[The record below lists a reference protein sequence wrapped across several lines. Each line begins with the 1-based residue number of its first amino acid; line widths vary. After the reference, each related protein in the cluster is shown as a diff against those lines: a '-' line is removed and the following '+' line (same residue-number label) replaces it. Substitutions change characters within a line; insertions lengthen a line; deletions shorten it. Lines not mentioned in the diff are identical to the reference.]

1 MKYSIFI
8 FAAVILSSCGTQSS
22 LVDDLYY
29 DASQDTYLT
38 QVEPRNRI
46 IVPSPGS
53 GDNSGGSMCPG
64 NSSQGSL
71 INSSINRNPIYQM
84 NQSVNQINNISN
96 SITNISNSFNSLGNS
111 LGIKRRS
118 FTQRKP

>member
-29 DASQDTYLT
+29 DASQDPYLA
-38 QVEPRNRI
+38 QVEPR
-46 IVPSPGS
+46 VPGN
-53 GDNSGGSMCPG
+53 GNGSMCPG

-71 INSSINRNPIYQM
+71 INSTINRNPIYQI
-84 NQSVNQINNISN
+84 NQSVNQINNIN
-96 SITNISNSFNSLGNS
+96 RSITNIGNSVNNLGNS
-111 LGIKRRS
+111 LGIKRRKFS
-118 FTQRKP
+118 QRKP